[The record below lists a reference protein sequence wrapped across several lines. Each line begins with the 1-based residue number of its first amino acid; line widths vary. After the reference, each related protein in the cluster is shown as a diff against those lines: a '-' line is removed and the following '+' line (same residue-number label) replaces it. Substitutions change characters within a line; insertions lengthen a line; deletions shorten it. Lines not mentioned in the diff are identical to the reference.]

1 MYTNIELEVSRGTQV
16 GGSAQKG
23 KYSVIYGG
31 NETVLTITGPYKTLR
46 KLLVESIDIID
57 EMYDAQKDIKK

>member
-1 MYTNIELEVSRGTQV
+1 MYTNIELEVSRFEQV

-31 NETVLTITGPYKTLR
+31 NETGLTITGPYKTLR
-46 KLLVESIDIID
+46 KLLVESIEVID
-57 EMYDAQKDIKK
+57 EMFEAQKEMKK

>member
-16 GGSAQKG
+16 GGASSKG

-31 NETVLTITGPYKTLR
+31 NETGFTITGPYKTLR
-46 KLLVESIDIID
+46 KLLVESIDVID
-57 EMYDAQKDIKK
+57 EMQEAQEKINK

>member
-46 KLLVESIDIID
+46 KLLVESIEVID
-57 EMYDAQKDIKK
+57 EMHESQKEMNK